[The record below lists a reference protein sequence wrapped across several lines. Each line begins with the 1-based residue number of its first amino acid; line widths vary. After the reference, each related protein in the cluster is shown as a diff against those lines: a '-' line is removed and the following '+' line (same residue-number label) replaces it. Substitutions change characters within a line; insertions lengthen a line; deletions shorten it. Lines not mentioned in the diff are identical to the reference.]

1 MGALAITVRGH
12 AMATPDVGFLAR
24 PELNAL
30 RDVDEPIVFAQAGL
44 SGLSLF
50 EEASYRGV
58 HAAYRVLA

>member
-1 MGALAITVRGH
+1 MRGH
-12 AMATPDVGFLAR
+12 AMATPDVDFLAR

>member
-1 MGALAITVRGH
+1 
-12 AMATPDVGFLAR
+12 MATPDVGFLAR

-58 HAAYRVLA
+58 HAAYRALA